1 MNDRVSITSEIG
13 KLEKIILHSPG
24 FEVEEMTPRSA
35 SQVLYNDI
43 IPLPVIAEDHNELK
57 QILTKVAKVFE
68 VEQLLSD
75 VLANELIKHEFVDTI
90 VRLMPH
96 MKYREL
102 ELKDTPAKKLAQ
114 QIIIGIKEK
123 KDTLTKFLS
132 DNIFDL
138 PPLPNLYFMRD
149 SGIVVNS
156 RVITGSMANQVRIM
170 EAIIAKFIFNTHPQF
185 KSDGFIFDGTIEG
198 HPEEV
203 TIEGGDLLVLKD
215 DIIAIGISER
225 TTTSAVDIICN
236 RLAEQFE
243 KPITVFAVVLPK
255 ERATIHL
262 DMIFTMVDIDGCV
275 IYQPYVT
282 GKNILPVVEIKVDKK
297 GKKQFNH
304 MDNLLTGLKANGL
317 HLNPIL
323 CGGNDPLHQEREQWL
338 SGTNFFAFAPGKFI
352 GYDCNIRTLE
362 EISKAGYEVLNAMDV
377 INGKKAIDDYKKCV
391 IGIYGAELARGG
403 GGVRCMTMP
412 VFRQEVKW

>member
-13 KLEKIILHSPG
+13 NLKKIILHSPG

-43 IPLPVIAEDHNELK
+43 VPLPVIAEDHYELK
-57 QILTKVAKVFE
+57 QILSKVAKVFE
-68 VEQLLSD
+68 VKDLLCE
-75 VLANELIKHEFVDTI
+75 VLMNETIKEEFIKTI

-96 MKYREL
+96 MKYREN
-102 ELKDTPAKKLAQ
+102 ELKNTKAKDLAH
-114 QIIIGIKEK
+114 QIIVGIKEDK
-123 KDTLTKFLS
+123 NTLTKFLS

-170 EAIIAKFIFNTHPQF
+170 EAIIAKFIYNSHPQF

-198 HPEEV
+198 HPEDV
-203 TIEGGDLLVLKD
+203 TIEGGDLLVLRD

-225 TTTSAVDIICN
+225 TTTSAVDIICD
-236 RLAEQFE
+236 RLAKQFA

-262 DMIFTMVDIDGCV
+262 DMIFTMVDIDRCV

-297 GKKQFNH
+297 GKKQLKH
-304 MDNLLTGLKANGL
+304 VENLITGLKANGL
-317 HLNPIL
+317 DLNPIL
-323 CGGNDPLHQEREQWL
+323 CGGTVPLHQEREQWL
-338 SGTNFFAFAPGKFI
+338 SGTNFFAFGPGKFI

-362 EISKAGYEVLNAMDV
+362 EISKAGYEVLKAMD
-377 INGKKAIDDYKKCV
+377 IIEGKKKIDNYKKCV

-412 VFRQEVKW
+412 VYREDVPW